1 MMDYLKIL
9 NEDKESMKEMYT
21 DYDAACERAENM
33 FRSLEKKYGK
43 SIAYDAFKNIV
54 STEK

>member
-1 MMDYLKIL
+1 MDYLKIL
-9 NEDKESMKEMYT
+9 NEDKEPMKEMYT

-43 SIAYDAFKNIV
+43 PIAYDAFKNIV